1 MKRRAF
7 TLADALLGLIV
18 LAVTVLLIEMTVQTL
33 NRQTK
38 LTLSSETD
46 WYEAVALL
54 EGDRYAFTLVE
65 AGRTG
70 LTLRDRRGRLFKV
83 TADPRPIGPL
93 ALKGSSGGYIP
104 LLIKVQSSTV
114 TWRMLNDH
122 EVALSLTTTDQRRH
136 EAIVQFQPPAPSRSR
151 AIDRDSSAERDCD
164 GDPLQRA
171 VPGPATAD
179 QPAIGA
185 PVRPANPSQ
194 PDQGTPNGGRHG
206 EKDE

>member
-33 NRQTK
+33 NHQTK

-70 LTLRDRRGRLFKV
+70 LILRDRRGRLFKA

-114 TWRMLNDH
+114 AWRMLNDH

-151 AIDRDSSAERDCD
+151 TIDRDSSAERDCD
-164 GDPLQRA
+164 GDPLQRT

>member
-1 MKRRAF
+1 MKRHAF

-83 TADPRPIGPL
+83 AADSRPIGPL

-122 EVALSLTTTDQRRH
+122 EVTLSLTTTDQRRH
-136 EAIVQFQPPAPSRSR
+136 EAIVQLQTPRQRP
-151 AIDRDSSAERDCD
+151 IDSSYDAD
-164 GDPLQRA
+164 GDGKCDTL
-171 VPGPATAD
+171 
-179 QPAIGA
+179 
-185 PVRPANPSQ
+185 Q
-194 PDQGTPNGGRHG
+194 PDIFGPSKRGQSSTSSRVSTANS
-206 EKDE
+206 EQSQANTN

>member
-70 LTLRDRRGRLFKV
+70 LILRDRRGRLFKV
-83 TADPRPIGPL
+83 TADSWPIGPL

-114 TWRMLNDH
+114 AWRMLNDH

-136 EAIVQFQPPAPSRSR
+136 EAIVQFQSPAPSRPR
-151 AIDRDSSAERDCD
+151 AIDRNSPAERDCD

-194 PDQGTPNGGRHG
+194 PDQGAPNGGRHG